1 MPGRRGGGEQP
12 VAGKTSLEERMML
25 SSHPPVRSSR
35 LAEGTF
41 VVRRPVQWK
50 LFKRTKKQLI
60 LCLVV
65 IVVVVVVVGML
76 STGVRPNDIVDLE
89 NLNAFWIASPL
100 TPSTGDLSRSR

>member
-12 VAGKTSLEERMML
+12 VAGKTSFEER
-25 SSHPPVRSSR
+25 
-35 LAEGTF
+35 
-41 VVRRPVQWK
+41 
-50 LFKRTKKQLI
+50 RTKKQLI

-65 IVVVVVVVGML
+65 IVVVVVIVGML